1 MEPLTDRLAR
11 LGRAA
16 AEVDRPDRDA
26 IADARHGWDE
36 VTNLARLGR
45 SVGDTD
51 HHSDRAAI
59 ADARERWAEA
69 GTTPR
74 KRTKVWLLVPAA
86 AIAAAAGVLL
96 GLPSNHAA
104 DLTFEVDHLRGG
116 EGDWVAAE
124 QPSQLRFSDG
134 SRVELTEATRVRVAS
149 IDARGSTIDLERGT
163 IQASIVHAGATS
175 WNFRGGPYTIHVT
188 GTRFA
193 TAWDPA
199 LSRFTLDMFEGSV
212 ELRGPLIST
221 SVVIAAGHSVVAIVG
236 EQRFEIMRRR
246 DGEPTKVASS
256 PAPSLPPAA
265 VMPPTVAANDAPPT
279 APAVPSPPHATATHA
294 TERSSAHDTSAT
306 PSIDGRPTTT
316 VPPPTVARVE
326 SSATPPSTPPGHAVS
341 APSWREHLASG
352 ASSQA
357 LVAAERSG
365 FDSVVGL
372 ATRDELYALADA
384 ARYANRLERAKE
396 ALLAL
401 RSRFSEQG
409 KTAFLLGRVF
419 ADRAGAEQ
427 HAITWFETYLREE
440 PTGSLADAATGRLIE
455 LYRTRDR
462 SRARALAE
470 RYLATYPDGAH
481 AALARSL
488 LAP

>member
-11 LGRAA
+11 LGRAV

-26 IADARHGWDE
+26 IADARQGWDE

-45 SVGDTD
+45 SVGNTD
-51 HHSDRAAI
+51 HHPDRGAI
-59 ADARERWAEA
+59 ADARDRWAEA
-69 GTTPR
+69 GTPPR
-74 KRTKVWLLVPAA
+74 KRARVWLLVPAA
-86 AIAAAAGVLL
+86 AIAVAAIVLL
-96 GLPSNHAA
+96 RVPSNYVA
-104 DLTFEVDHLRGG
+104 DLTFEVDHLRGN
-116 EGDWVAAE
+116 EGDWVAAK
-124 QPSQLRFSDG
+124 QPSQLSFSDG

-193 TAWDPA
+193 TTWDPA
-199 LSRFTLDMFEGSV
+199 LTRFTLDMFEGSV

-246 DGEPTKVASS
+246 DGASTKVASS
-256 PAPSLPPAA
+256 PALSLPPAPA
-265 VMPPTVAANDAPPT
+265 AMVAANDATPT
-279 APAVPSPPHATATHA
+279 APSVPSPRHAIAPHATDRS
-294 TERSSAHDTSAT
+294 RSSADDTPAT
-306 PSIDGRPTTT
+306 PSIGGRPTTT
-316 VPPPTVARVE
+316 VPPSTVARVE
-326 SSATPPSTPPGHAVS
+326 SSATTPSTPTGHAVS

-365 FDSVVGL
+365 FESVIGL

-427 HAITWFETYLREE
+427 HAITWFETYLREK

-470 RYLATYPDGAH
+470 QYLATYPGGAH
-481 AALARSL
+481 ATLARSL